1 MDFRTLA
8 SIMSKISKKRV
19 ANKREFY
26 EKKKEEMLSGFSAQ
40 FCFSLNLFNHQ
51 RRCFS

>member
-8 SIMSKISKKRV
+8 SKISKISKKWV

-40 FCFSLNLFNHQ
+40 FCYSLNIFNHQ
-51 RRCFS
+51 RCCFS